1 MWNLLDLPLYNHGK
15 DLLSFISLESFYG
28 RDSMQMLNAGLL
40 VWELHLCYRMVHLI
54 PLQSVCVYEFEYI
67 YEFEWIYFNKNA
79 SYSFQ
84 K

>member
-1 MWNLLDLPLYNHGK
+1 
-15 DLLSFISLESFYG
+15 
-28 RDSMQMLNAGLL
+28 MQMLNAGLL